1 MRIKNKFKRGLK
13 FMYDFMQRVIVK
25 NLTNDSLSN
34 ISISHDGKVNGNYKA
49 LIKELKPMESR
60 EVQLYTLGAREACN
74 LILSYIYKNVS
85 NTVIVYNKL
94 NGNDLRLIIL
104 ELRDKNGEIAI
115 NTIVDNRLWI

>member
-1 MRIKNKFKRGLK
+1 
-13 FMYDFMQRVIVK
+13 MYDFMQRVIVK

>member
-1 MRIKNKFKRGLK
+1 
-13 FMYDFMQRVIVK
+13 
-25 NLTNDSLSN
+25 
-34 ISISHDGKVNGNYKA
+34 
-49 LIKELKPMESR
+49 MEFR

-94 NGNDLRLIIL
+94 NCNDLRLIIL